1 MQIAIIAL
9 INKVIAAVGVAITA
23 ILLLL
28 PDSPFIW
35 VEKLESTV
43 LSAINWIIPIN
54 AMISH
59 LQLYVIAVALYY
71 VLRIALRW
79 LKAAGG

>member
-23 ILLLL
+23 ILMLL

-35 VEKLESTV
+35 IEKLESTV
-43 LSAINWIIPIN
+43 LSAINWIIPVS
-54 AMISH
+54 AMVSH
-59 LQLYVIAVALYY
+59 LQLYVIAVAIYY
-71 VLRIALRW
+71 ALRVALRW
-79 LKAAGG
+79 AKAAGG